1 MQMNENTEN
10 SIARESLR
18 LRNPFVQP
26 LPGTETQVADI
37 FSRVMGVMPVG
48 ADDDFYDLGG
58 DSLLGEQISMEI
70 LRVTGKVFP
79 ISGLFESG
87 TPRALAAH
95 LSGAT
100 QERQPGAS
108 ARETFFIVHGRG
120 GYTVLRPTFKA
131 GMTSGA
137 RVVMLELPGIRG
149 DAPFPRSVPDIA
161 RAYVDQIER
170 EQPHGPVRLASFCM
184 GGLIALEM
192 AHLLEQRGRTLGGL
206 VLLDPG
212 LPRSLRYRHR
222 ALRMVEADGA
232 SLRAKLILFGSTG
245 RLSEADPFLE
255 PLWIRVRA
263 SANMS
268 SSLRK
273 LLGMEKKALY
283 RNAGLKDWPRAW
295 LTATYRHAWPR
306 PSGIRAHIL
315 ASEGRAKSFLK
326 RDGVWEHLLPNRSV
340 YVLVGRHNEI
350 GGESSHVAAALETLL
365 LGGELARDMALSPP
379 FTSSGTE
386 TRAAAGA
393 VTATAAS

>member
-1 MQMNENTEN
+1 MKQDTEK

-18 LRNPFVQP
+18 LRNFFVQP
-26 LPGTETQVADI
+26 LPGNEAQIADV
-37 FSRVMGVMPVG
+37 FSRIMGVTPVG

-70 LRVTGKVFP
+70 LRITGKVFP
-79 ISGLFESG
+79 ISDLFENG
-87 TPRALAAH
+87 TPRAVAAH

-100 QERQPGAS
+100 AGQEPAAA

-149 DAPFPRSVPDIA
+149 DAPFPRNVPEIA

-170 EQPHGPVRLASFCM
+170 EQPEGPVRLASFCM

-192 AHLLEQRGRTLGGL
+192 AHLLEQRGRKLGGL

-212 LPRSLRYRHR
+212 IPRSLRSRHR
-222 ALRMVEADGA
+222 AYSIGQANG
-232 SLRAKLILFGSTG
+232 SGLRARLILFGSTG
-245 RLSEADPFLE
+245 RLSEDNPFLE
-255 PLWIRVRA
+255 PLWLRA
-263 SANMS
+263 RAIANMS

-273 LLGMEKKALY
+273 LIGMEKAGLY

-295 LTATYRHAWPR
+295 LTATYRHAWPS
-306 PSGIRAHIL
+306 PSGIGAHIL

-326 RDGVWEHLLPNRSV
+326 RDGVWEHLLPNRNV
-340 YVLVGRHNEI
+340 YVLVGKHYEI

-365 LGGELARDMALSPP
+365 LGGELSRDKALSPP
-379 FTSSGTE
+379 FSEARAETKGTP
-386 TRAAAGA
+386 AGFP
-393 VTATAAS
+393 ATAAS